1 MARNHIYFLSR
12 SGNFV
17 VSLGESVASWIVVKW
32 SVQSQWETYHLG
44 RVIFHGSHGQKST
57 LNPYHCHSLSSIIYH
72 IYSPHGEV
80 QNWLYP
86 KKGVWENPSVDDD
99 WGYPPAI
106 KHGNGKWS
114 VGDFPIKPSIDMG
127 FSSAM
132 FDETW
137 GSLYFR
143 KPPYSNT
150 RCLIAAWSPMPAHI
164 FSNILAGQ
172 S

>member
-72 IYSPHGEV
+72 IYSPHGEI

-86 KKGVWENPSVDDD
+86 KKGAWENPSVDDD
-99 WGYPPAI
+99 WGYPPQSNMAMV
-106 KHGNGKWS
+106 NGPS
-114 VGDFPIKPSIDMG
+114 VIFPLNPPLIWDFPVPCLMKPEGRSILG
-127 FSSAM
+127 
-132 FDETW
+132 
-137 GSLYFR
+137 
-143 KPPYSNT
+143 NQ
-150 RCLIAAWSPMPAHI
+150 HI
-164 FSNILAGQ
+164 PIHDVW
-172 S
+172 